1 MDVYDVIVVGSG
13 HAGCEAALAAARMGC
28 RTLLLTLSM
37 DNIALMPC
45 NPSVGGPG
53 KGHIIREVDALGG
66 EIGRNIQK
74 TALQIRLLNT
84 KKGPAVQ
91 AFRAQADKKKYQME
105 MAHVLGSAENLK
117 LRQALVDEILVK
129 GDKVA
134 GVKTNTGTIYRGRTV
149 ILCTGTYLKGRIHI
163 GEFSFDSGPAGQ
175 FPSLALADNLRSL
188 GFSMVRFKT
197 GTSPRID
204 FKTIDFSK
212 MQEQPGHATT
222 WGFSHEYNGSLK
234 DQLSCWLT
242 YTTPRTHEI
251 IYDNLERSSLYGGWI
266 HGIGPRYCPSVE
278 VKIVRFPER
287 ERHQVFIEPEGRH
300 TNEMYISGLSTSL
313 PEEVQIDMVR
323 SVPGLERADIVRFGY
338 AIEYDC
344 LISTELKLTLET
356 KMIDGLFTA
365 GQINGSSG
373 YEEAA
378 AQGLM
383 AGINAAL
390 KVKGLPP
397 FILDRSEAYIGVL
410 MDDLVT
416 KEIDEPYRIM
426 TSRAEYRLLLR
437 HENADI
443 RLTDK
448 GFHLGLISSER
459 YDTFCRKKE
468 MIEEEVHHLNTTEV
482 VPSQETLEALMNMG
496 TAPIKKPMAL
506 AEILRRPEIGY
517 RDLASFSPPRTG
529 LTDEAIKEI
538 ETEIKYQGYIE
549 RQMVEVE
556 RFKRMEERKIPKDI
570 DYDAILSLST
580 EAREKLKAVRPLSFG
595 QASRISGV
603 SSADLSIIMIY
614 LEERRRRGY
623 ED

>member
-105 MAHVLGSAENLK
+105 MAHVLGNVENLK

-129 GDKVA
+129 GDKVV

-149 ILCTGTYLKGRIHI
+149 ILCTGTYLKGKIHI
-163 GEFSFDSGPAGQ
+163 GEVSFDSGPAGQ
-175 FPSLALADNLRSL
+175 FSSLALADNLRSF

-212 MQEQPGHATT
+212 MQEQPGHTTT
-222 WGFSHEYNGSLK
+222 WGFSHEHNGSLK

-242 YTTPRTHEI
+242 YTTPKTHEI
-251 IYDNLERSSLYGGWI
+251 IYNNLERSSLYGGWI

-323 SVPGLERADIVRFGY
+323 SVPGLERADIIRFGY
-338 AIEYDC
+338 AIEYDS
-344 LISTELKLTLET
+344 LVSTELKLSLET

-390 KVKGLPP
+390 KVKGFPP

-410 MDDLVT
+410 IDDLVT

-468 MIEEEVHHLNTTEV
+468 MIEKEVHHLNTIEV
-482 VPSQETLEALMNMG
+482 VPSQETLGALMNMG

-517 RDLASFSPPRTG
+517 RDLANFSPPRPG